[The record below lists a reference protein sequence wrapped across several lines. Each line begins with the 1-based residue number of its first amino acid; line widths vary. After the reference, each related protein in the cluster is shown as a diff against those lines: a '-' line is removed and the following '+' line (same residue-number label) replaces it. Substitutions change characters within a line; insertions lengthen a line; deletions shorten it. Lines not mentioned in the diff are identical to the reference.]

1 MKRSM
6 KPLTQLATQSLD
18 YDLGARACELFLCFA
33 PFVFL
38 RSIVLTSLFPLF
50 YVTCEYVTARM
61 SPEYF
66 GSLVSGDSVALFS
79 RSKKLKEKSDHR
91 KPKTVETKLVSSEKI
106 VQT

>member
-1 MKRSM
+1 MDQTDEKVDE
-6 KPLTQLATQSLD
+6 TINATS
-18 YDLGARACELFLCFA
+18 YPEPGFDLGARTCELFLCFA

-50 YVTCEYVTARM
+50 YVTCEYLTARM

-79 RSKKLKEKSDHR
+79 RSKKLKEKSITESQ
-91 KPKTVETKLVSSEKI
+91 KPLR
-106 VQT
+106 QN

>member
-1 MKRSM
+1 MDQTDEKVDE
-6 KPLTQLATQSLD
+6 TINATSYPEPGFMTSVQ
-18 YDLGARACELFLCFA
+18 EPVNFFLCFA

-50 YVTCEYVTARM
+50 YVTCEYLTARM

-79 RSKKLKEKSDHR
+79 RSKKLKEKSITESQ
-91 KPKTVETKLVSSEKI
+91 KPLR
-106 VQT
+106 QN

>member
-6 KPLTQLATQSLD
+6 KPLTQLAM
-18 YDLGARACELFLCFA
+18 YDLGVRTCELFLCFA

-50 YVTCEYVTARM
+50 FVTCEYLTARM

-66 GSLVSGDSVALFS
+66 GSLVSGRSVALLL
-79 RSKKLKEKSDHR
+79 LKEKA
-91 KPKTVETKLVSSEKI
+91 TTETIEAKLVSSDKI